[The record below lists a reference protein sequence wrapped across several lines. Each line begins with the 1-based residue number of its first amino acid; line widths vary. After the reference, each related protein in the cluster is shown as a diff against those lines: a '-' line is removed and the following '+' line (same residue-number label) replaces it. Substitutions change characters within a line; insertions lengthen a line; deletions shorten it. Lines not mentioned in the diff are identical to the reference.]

1 MMDAIRGTFATDLR
15 EVTLEADPETIT
27 AEKAAAWMAAGIR
40 RISFGVQSFCD
51 EELKAAGR
59 MHRRADVYRAVPL
72 LREAGISNISFD
84 LIAGLPGQTRGELAG
99 FAGAACGAAAGACV
113 DLFAGSG

>member
-1 MMDAIRGTFATDLR
+1 MRFAGVLLAILR

-27 AEKAAAWMAAGIR
+27 AEKAAAWVAAGIG

-51 EELKAAGR
+51 AELQAAGR
-59 MHRRADVYRAVPL
+59 MHRRADVFRAVPL

-84 LIAGLPGQTRGELAG
+84 LIAGLPGQTAESWRDSLEQLA
-99 FAGAACGAAAGACV
+99 ALAAGACF